1 MQFQYWLEVLG
12 TLAQALSDF
21 SSFHHELHENT
32 SSQIAWETVKVSSQI
47 ICMQNSVA
55 ITSIQI
61 YFWMNVEVKDTVCQ
75 LLLLALNAIGHNSFQ
90 CLTNWDL

>member
-21 SSFHHELHENT
+21 LSIQCELYANT
-32 SSQIAWETVKVSSQI
+32 SSQIAWETAKASSQI
-47 ICMQNSVA
+47 ICMKISVA

-61 YFWMNVEVKDTVCQ
+61 SIWMNVEVKDRVCK
-75 LLLLALNAIGHNSFQ
+75 LLLLALNVIGHNSFQ
-90 CLTNWDL
+90 CLTSWDL

>member
-21 SSFHHELHENT
+21 LSIQRELHENT
-32 SSQIAWETVKVSSQI
+32 SSQIAWETVKTSSQI
-47 ICMQNSVA
+47 VCMQNSVA
-55 ITSIQI
+55 ISSIQI
-61 YFWMNVEVKDTVCQ
+61 YIWMNVEVKDRVCQ

-90 CLTNWDL
+90 CLTNWNL